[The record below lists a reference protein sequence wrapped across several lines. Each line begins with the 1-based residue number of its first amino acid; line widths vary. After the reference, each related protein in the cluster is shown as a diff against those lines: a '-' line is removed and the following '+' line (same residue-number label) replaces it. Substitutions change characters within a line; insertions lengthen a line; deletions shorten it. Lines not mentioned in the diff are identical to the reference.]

1 MPLPARRPGAR
12 RASFWSE
19 GRGWGFPIRLSPRLS
34 RPLAIAAAALVIV
47 AIALAAYPPSRDAIA
62 RWVNL
67 HTTIQRAHKP
77 ATPSTLPL
85 WSTGGGYHRSPPT
98 FLATARSQ
106 VNGTNASSS
115 PHG

>member
-1 MPLPARRPGAR
+1 MPLPARR
-12 RASFWSE
+12 E

-67 HTTIQRAHKP
+67 HTTIQRVPHP
-77 ATPSTLPL
+77 PPPPPFPSRSTGERLPL
-85 WSTGGGYHRSPPT
+85 RSPTTPGAAPQEGT
-98 FLATARSQ
+98 SRIAR
-106 VNGTNASSS
+106 
-115 PHG
+115 P

>member
-1 MPLPARRPGAR
+1 MPLPARR
-12 RASFWSE
+12 E

-67 HTTIQRAHKP
+67 HTTIQRGP
-77 ATPSTLPL
+77 NPPPPPPLPPR
-85 WSTGGGYHRSPPT
+85 STGGRLHLRPPPPPGAAQQNGPPQTSPPAPP
-98 FLATARSQ
+98 LHPARE
-106 VNGTNASSS
+106 NLEA
-115 PHG
+115 